1 MYHYYYYTQ
10 GCANKLGASALPH
23 LGGVLAR
30 GSWHQA
36 TDSAQ
41 LLQPLI
47 LARGT
52 SSHPQCQLSSLQPP
66 SPCPLEGPPE
76 LGLGPALRRAQHGLM
91 LCSHH
96 P

>member
-52 SSHPQCQLSSLQPP
+52 SSHPQCQLFLSEATKPMSLGRPP
-66 SPCPLEGPPE
+66 
-76 LGLGPALRRAQHGLM
+76 
-91 LCSHH
+91 
-96 P
+96 